1 MKAVLYHGGPL
12 ALLYVISRLAPKEA
26 SDRKIERFVLI
37 DGDNLLEEHIEE
49 EQIYKREDGT
59 IKVPSID
66 YRKCDACGLCIGV
79 CPIDAIV
86 GLPNAKPTILIDR
99 CVLCNKCL
107 RACSRKAIVLKEK
120 KAYVVIHALIK
131 EKEFIIIRPIHYD
144 NDPIIKSTILRQAI
158 ERILER
164 YEVDVLIIPI
174 VEQSLIEY
182 VKNLTKDVQY
192 VVLSP
197 LSSIIVENV
206 IYVSKN
212 ITQYKEILKALSNVK
227 ELLKR
232 LAL

>member
-1 MKAVLYHGGPL
+1 MKAILYHGGPL
-12 ALLYVISRLAPKEA
+12 ALLYIISRLSSKERLA
-26 SDRKIERFVLI
+26 LI

-66 YRKCDACGLCIGV
+66 CRKCDACGLCISV

-86 GLPNAKPTILIDR
+86 GLPNAKPTVLIDR
-99 CVLCNKCL
+99 CVLCHKCF
-107 RACSRKAIVLKEK
+107 RACSRKAIILKEK

-131 EKEFIIIRPIHYD
+131 EKEFIIIRPVHYD
-144 NDPIIKSTILRQAI
+144 NDPIVKSIVLRRAI

-164 YEVDVLIIPI
+164 YEVDVLVVPI
-174 VEQSLIEY
+174 VEHSLMEY
-182 VKNLTKDVQY
+182 VKKLTKDVQY

-197 LSSIIVENV
+197 LSSIVVENA
-206 IYVSKN
+206 IYISKN
-212 ITQYKEILKALSNVK
+212 IAQYKEVLKALSNVK